1 MPSNVVL
8 TKPNVKCTQP
18 NKHVVLSDI
27 KST

>member
-1 MPSNVVL
+1 MSSNVFL

-18 NKHVVLSDI
+18 NNQVVLSDI